1 MGKEFS
7 RYGWRWIFPLV
18 GLVAW
23 LSLGCS
29 PQSLTMLAGAF
40 DGDRVDPEYKIFTS
54 KDEVTLVLLT
64 HFDPPEFRTEVV
76 PVKDELT
83 DKLGKFILSRCQE
96 NKHKVKIVPEAKVRS
111 YVMKQKAEGDYSP
124 VDVGQHFKA
133 DFVLDLSIQSCDIYE
148 KKMSPPAYNGNAAID
163 INLYK
168 MKDGDQPVFPKS
180 YHGVY
185 PGERGTLIEATAMSV
200 SQFRGYFVN
209 KLACDISKIFIAYP
223 QQEKH
228 MFD

>member
-1 MGKEFS
+1 
-7 RYGWRWIFPLV
+7 
-18 GLVAW
+18 
-23 LSLGCS
+23 
-29 PQSLTMLAGAF
+29 
-40 DGDRVDPEYKIFTS
+40 
-54 KDEVTLVLLT
+54 
-64 HFDPPEFRTEVV
+64 
-76 PVKDELT
+76 
-83 DKLGKFILSRCQE
+83 
-96 NKHKVKIVPEAKVRS
+96 
-111 YVMKQKAEGDYSP
+111 
-124 VDVGQHFKA
+124 VGQHFKA